1 MGKTLSEKIL
11 SCKSGTDAR
20 AGDIVIAP
28 VDLAFIQDTTG
39 PLTIRQFREIGSRS
53 LANPHRTVIF
63 LDHAVPSPSRQLSND
78 HRLLREFARE
88 TGCLIFEGGNGI
100 CHQLVAELFAK
111 PGDIIV
117 GADSH
122 TVTAGALG
130 AFATGMGSSDVAVAF
145 ALGKTWLRVPES
157 FKITVTGKFQNAVS
171 AKDLI
176 LYIIGR
182 LGADGANYKALEF
195 DGETVADMSIS
206 QRLTVANMAV
216 EIGAKVGLFTG
227 DDITKKYLNA
237 QERGKDYTSLR
248 PDADADYEQ
257 VIDINASGIEPMVA
271 VPHSVDNIA
280 PARTLA
286 GVTIQQVFIGTCT
299 NGRLEDLAVAAAILK
314 NRSCHPRVRMIVAPA
329 SRQVLTDAIKAG
341 YIQILVDAGA
351 VILPPG
357 CAACLGLHQGIPGD
371 NEACLS
377 TANRNFKGRMGNP
390 DASVYLASPA
400 TAAATALTGEITDP
414 RKMS

>member
-100 CHQLVAELFAK
+100 CHQLVAELFAR

-130 AFATGMGSSDVAVAF
+130 AFATGMGSSDIAVAF
-145 ALGKTWLRVPES
+145 ALGKTWFRVPES
-157 FKITVTGKFQNAVS
+157 FKITVTGKF
-171 AKDLI
+171 
-176 LYIIGR
+176 
-182 LGADGANYKALEF
+182 
-195 DGETVADMSIS
+195 
-206 QRLTVANMAV
+206 
-216 EIGAKVGLFTG
+216 
-227 DDITKKYLNA
+227 
-237 QERGKDYTSLR
+237 
-248 PDADADYEQ
+248 
-257 VIDINASGIEPMVA
+257 
-271 VPHSVDNIA
+271 
-280 PARTLA
+280 
-286 GVTIQQVFIGTCT
+286 
-299 NGRLEDLAVAAAILK
+299 
-314 NRSCHPRVRMIVAPA
+314 
-329 SRQVLTDAIKAG
+329 
-341 YIQILVDAGA
+341 
-351 VILPPG
+351 
-357 CAACLGLHQGIPGD
+357 
-371 NEACLS
+371 
-377 TANRNFKGRMGNP
+377 
-390 DASVYLASPA
+390 
-400 TAAATALTGEITDP
+400 
-414 RKMS
+414 